1 MLPPIWQRLQA
12 VPALVN
18 IVQER
23 IYRHG
28 NVPQDSATAPYI
40 AWALVG
46 AEPANTLSELPSRDR
61 QSVQIDIYSADDAQ
75 VEQIATLVRDAIEP
89 VAHMLGVIIDSRET
103 DTKLYRMS
111 LQFDWWL
118 IRP

>member
-1 MLPPIWQRLQA
+1 MLPPIYQRLQA
-12 VPALVN
+12 VPALVAL
-18 IVQER
+18 VSTR

-28 NVPQDSATAPYI
+28 SVPQDSATAPYI
-40 AWALVG
+40 TWALVG
-46 AEPANTLSELPSRDR
+46 AEPANTLSETPSRDR
-61 QSVQIDIYSADDAQ
+61 QSVQVDIYSLDDTQ
-75 VEQIATLVRDAIEP
+75 VEQIATLVRDSIEP
-89 VAHMLGVIIDSRET
+89 VAHMTGIIVDSRET